1 MQIFPAIPLP
11 QPERSSTLAEATTW
25 QVLIERGHGARLLL
39 GLREMQLVDSPN
51 KRLVRRSGMR
61 FAVLS
66 RSQMARFVGVAA
78 VVGAITAAA
87 FASGGVAK
95 PQANYVIGVSNTLV
109 GNGWREEMI
118 CAIKAQAK
126 ASGVVTDVKV
136 ANRNGG
142 PAEQIADIRNLIS
155 AGANAIII
163 NPSSGNALNSV
174 IAQAAARGIKIVS
187 VDQRVSAPQA
197 YNVTNDQ
204 VAYGRLGAE
213 WLFKKMG
220 GKGNVVEMRGIAG
233 VPADTDRH
241 TGFTQALKKYP
252 NIKVVKSTFMGWNF
266 ATAGKQMLDI
276 LNSGVQVNGVWNS
289 GADYTVITAFKTAG
303 KPLVPI
309 VGADNNE
316 FLHQMLVQYPK
327 LQAAAVTN
335 PAVIGGAGAAVAIK
349 LLQGQ
354 KVQTWV
360 KLTPLVWSMPASK
373 AEIKANYS
381 PKRAPTYS
389 ARLQIKPWTTY
400 TTAQLTACKG
410 P

>member
-1 MQIFPAIPLP
+1 LKVSSQSARWAIALVALTAVAVTVAVTASA
-11 QPERSSTLAEATTW
+11 RTGKSHATF
-25 QVLIERGHGARLLL
+25 I
-39 GLREMQLVDSPN
+39 
-51 KRLVRRSGMR
+51 
-61 FAVLS
+61 
-66 RSQMARFVGVAA
+66 
-78 VVGAITAAA
+78 
-87 FASGGVAK
+87 
-95 PQANYVIGVSNTLV
+95 IGVSNTLV

-118 CAIKAQAK
+118 CAVKAQAA
-126 ASGVVTDVKV
+126 ASGVVSKV
-136 ANRNGG
+136 IIANRNGG
-142 PAEQIADIRNLIS
+142 PAEL
-155 AGANAIII
+155 
-163 NPSSGNALNSV
+163 
-174 IAQAAARGIKIVS
+174 
-187 VDQRVSAPQA
+187 
-197 YNVTNDQ
+197 
-204 VAYGRLGAE
+204 
-213 WLFKKMG
+213 G

-241 TGFTQALKKYP
+241 TGFNQALKKYP
-252 NIKVVKSTFMGWNF
+252 GIKVVKSTFMGWNF

-276 LNSGVQVNGVWNS
+276 LNSGVKVDGVWNS

-354 KVQTWV
+354 KVKTWV
-360 KLTPLVWSMPASK
+360 KLTPLVWSMPGSK
-373 AEIKANYS
+373 AQIKANYS
-381 PKRAPTYS
+381 SKRAPTYS

>member
-1 MQIFPAIPLP
+1 MKVRQFGVRWAMAI
-11 QPERSSTLAEATTW
+11 LA
-25 QVLIERGHGARLLL
+25 V
-39 GLREMQLVDSPN
+39 V
-51 KRLVRRSGMR
+51 
-61 FAVLS
+61 AVS
-66 RSQMARFVGVAA
+66 
-78 VVGAITAAA
+78 VVGAVTA
-87 FASGGVAK
+87 SAK
-95 PQANYVIGVSNTLV
+95 PDKAQADWVLGVSNTLV

-126 ASGVVTDVKV
+126 ASGVISKVVV

-155 AGANAIII
+155 AGANAIVI

-241 TGFTQALKKYP
+241 TGFQQALKKYP
-252 NIKVVKSTFMGWNF
+252 NIKVVKSVFMNWDF
-266 ATAGKQMLDI
+266 ATSGKQMLDI
-276 LNSGVQVNGVWNS
+276 LNSGTQVDGVWNS
-289 GADYTVITAFKTAG
+289 GADYTVIRAFKTAG

-316 FLHQMLVQYPK
+316 FLHQMIAQYPK

-335 PAVIGGAGAAVAIK
+335 PATIGGAGAAVAIK
-349 LLQGQ
+349 LLQGK
-354 KVQTWV
+354 KVPQWV
-360 KLTPLVWSMPASK
+360 KLTPLVWAMPKDKKS
-373 AEIKANYS
+373 IQANYS
-381 PKRAPTYS
+381 PSRAPTYS

-400 TTAQLTACKG
+400 STKDLFGCKG

>member
-1 MQIFPAIPLP
+1 LKVSSNSARWAIA
-11 QPERSSTLAEATTW
+11 LAALTAVAVT
-25 QVLIERGHGARLLL
+25 VAVSASART
-39 GLREMQLVDSPN
+39 DKSH
-51 KRLVRRSGMR
+51 
-61 FAVLS
+61 
-66 RSQMARFVGVAA
+66 
-78 VVGAITAAA
+78 
-87 FASGGVAK
+87 AK
-95 PQANYVIGVSNTLV
+95 FIIGVSNTLV

-118 CAIKAQAK
+118 CSVKAQAK
-126 ASGVVTDVKV
+126 ASGVVSKVIV

-155 AGANAIII
+155 AGANAIVID
-163 NPSSGNALNSV
+163 PSSGNALNAV
-174 IAQAAARGIKIVS
+174 IAQANARGIKVVS
-187 VDQRVSAPQA
+187 VDQRVSAPSA
-197 YNVTNDQ
+197 HNVTNDQ

-213 WLFKKMG
+213 WLFKKLH
-220 GKGNVVEMRGIAG
+220 GKGNVVEMRGAAG

-241 TGFTQALKKYP
+241 TGFQQALKKFP
-252 NIKVVKSTFMGWNF
+252 GIKVVKSTFMNWNF

-276 LNSGVQVNGVWNS
+276 LNSGVKVDGVWNS
-289 GADYTVITAFKTAG
+289 GADYTVISAFKTAG

-335 PAVIGGAGAAVAIK
+335 PATIGGAGTAVAIK
-349 LLQGQ
+349 LLQGK
-354 KVQTWV
+354 KVQNWV
-360 KLTPLVWSMPASK
+360 KLTPLVWSMPSSK
-373 AEIKANYS
+373 ASIKANYS
-381 PKRAPTYS
+381 AKRAPTFS